1 MVLCSFSV
9 TKLHFYCKHS
19 VRSIGCLTLAIN
31 GYVIT
36 PVSSEVAST
45 FSSSQMMDSPSMG
58 MSHSTDMVQQ
68 ARATA
73 VACRELVQ
81 CATDLQSQLTAVAG
95 ATGESGD
102 QQWSQSLLHT
112 VRECV

>member
-1 MVLCSFSV
+1 MLILESQNYIVIINTRAVLN
-9 TKLHFYCKHS
+9 
-19 VRSIGCLTLAIN
+19 IGCVTLAIN

-36 PVSSEVAST
+36 PLLSEVASI

-58 MSHSTDMVQQ
+58 VSHSTDMVQQ

-81 CATDLQSQLTAVAG
+81 CATDLQSQQTAVDG